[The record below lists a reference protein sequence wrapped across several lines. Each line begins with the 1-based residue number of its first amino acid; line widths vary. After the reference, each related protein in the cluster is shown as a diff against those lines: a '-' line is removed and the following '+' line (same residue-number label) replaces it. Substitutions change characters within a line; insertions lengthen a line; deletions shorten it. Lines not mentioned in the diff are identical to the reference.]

1 MAPSGSPYG
10 TPPTERTRTKTVA
23 DLLNTRTREW
33 VYALLIAANGGY
45 LVAEVAYEV
54 PTPVLIGLGVVN
66 AAGFTLA
73 RSNT

>member
-1 MAPSGSPYG
+1 MT
-10 TPPTERTRTKTVA
+10 TPTIR
-23 DLLNTRTREW
+23 DLLPPAVRSWT
-33 VYALLIAANGGY
+33 YAILIALNGGY
-45 LVAEVAYEV
+45 LVAEAAYEV